1 VHALKTLVR
10 AEGLFRLW
18 RGVPT
23 MFVGCV
29 PAHAAYFSI
38 FEEVSY
44 FRVHLAFHLSGLE
57 LKRPIEVA

>member
-1 VHALKTLVR
+1 
-10 AEGLFRLW
+10 
-18 RGVPT
+18 